1 MLYFKI
7 DISSQTEIE
16 SQSKLEDKIFNM
28 LYDATKESAIR
39 FSRPL
44 VYNIIILCNSLR
56 SKLINI

>member
-28 LYDATKESAIR
+28 LYYATKESAIR
-39 FSRPL
+39 FSRPF
-44 VYNIIILCNSLR
+44 VYSYNIINLYNS
-56 SKLINI
+56 

>member
-7 DISSQTEIE
+7 DISSHTEIE
-16 SQSKLEDKIFNM
+16 YQSKLEDKIFNM

-44 VYNIIILCNSLR
+44 VYIYNIINLYNS
-56 SKLINI
+56 